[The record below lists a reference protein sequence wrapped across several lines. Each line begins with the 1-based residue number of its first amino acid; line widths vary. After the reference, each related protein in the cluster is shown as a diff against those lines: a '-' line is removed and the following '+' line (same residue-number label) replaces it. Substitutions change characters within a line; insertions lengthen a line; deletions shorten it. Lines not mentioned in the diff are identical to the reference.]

1 MMESV
6 NVLRKQ
12 DKCSDLPHVAA
23 KNLVEGCRLLGIG
36 VQVLGHLLGQQV
48 TLLQGLHKVPANN
61 QRFHNKTSFSVHGR
75 ANILQTNGYTV
86 LTVVKQ
92 VFKRFI

>member
-12 DKCSDLPHVAA
+12 DKYSDLPHVAA

-48 TLLQGLHKVPANN
+48 TLLQGLHKVPANT
-61 QRFHNKTSFSVHGR
+61 QRSHNKTLSLFTEEQKFYR
-75 ANILQTNGYTV
+75 LTNIQY
-86 LTVVKQ
+86 
-92 VFKRFI
+92 